1 MVIRRD
7 TGIDAVSY
15 FHLEFDSYAVIYAE
29 GAPAESFVDGESRAM
44 FDNVADTRRA
54 FLSGSTNPGASA
66 RIEEGAPLE
75 IVRRRLSQCSPRSA
89 TSADLSGGLT
99 AIAAEADAMM
109 RLEIARVR
117 LSR

>member
-44 FDNVADTRRA
+44 FDNVADYTARFPLGIHESGRFCAHRGGCTARDRA
-54 FLSGSTNPGASA
+54 PAAITVLASFGNI
-66 RIEEGAPLE
+66 R
-75 IVRRRLSQCSPRSA
+75 
-89 TSADLSGGLT
+89 
-99 AIAAEADAMM
+99 
-109 RLEIARVR
+109 
-117 LSR
+117 